1 MSKKT
6 WTDFMQS
13 VESLLS
19 AEDMFRYGGS
29 PEGVSKAAASAVCTF
44 ANLQNSD
51 CGLLG
56 EKSFEGLAS
65 LEKGERE
72 FVFYFLSFSMEE
84 ILSSTDCFLGE
95 ARGCL
100 ESAELSDEQRL
111 GVVEAV
117 MAALHPTYT
126 ALLYI
131 CRAKRALRGE
141 DFSQPADFRKE
152 ADKIGSKGCDP
163 Q

>member
-1 MSKKT
+1 MERKT
-6 WTDFMQS
+6 WADFMQS
-13 VESLLS
+13 IESLLS
-19 AEDMFRYGGS
+19 AEDMFRYGGN
-29 PEGVSKAAASAVCTF
+29 PEGVSKSAASAVCTF

-72 FVFYFLSFSMEE
+72 FVLFFLSFSMEE

-111 GVVEAV
+111 AVVEAV
-117 MAALHPTYT
+117 MAAFQPTYT

-141 DFSQPADFRKE
+141 GFSQPADFRKE
-152 ADKIGSKGCDP
+152 ADKIGSERT
-163 Q
+163 